1 MNADFERLEDK
12 VDRIATAVEKLAVHS
27 LRLDIVEKE
36 QASAREE
43 RMKMRADLD
52 KWVNRGWGA
61 WGVVVVVFTLITS
74 YDWVKAPPPATPP
87 AYHYQ
92 QHQSEPVPTSP

>member
-36 QASAREE
+36 QASARDE
-43 RMKMRADLD
+43 RMKLRADLD

-61 WGVVVVVFTLITS
+61 WGVVVIVFTLITS
-74 YDWVKAPPPATPP
+74 YDWIKAPPAPP
-87 AYHYQ
+87 PTHQYQ
-92 QHQSEPVPTSP
+92 QHQGAPVPTSP